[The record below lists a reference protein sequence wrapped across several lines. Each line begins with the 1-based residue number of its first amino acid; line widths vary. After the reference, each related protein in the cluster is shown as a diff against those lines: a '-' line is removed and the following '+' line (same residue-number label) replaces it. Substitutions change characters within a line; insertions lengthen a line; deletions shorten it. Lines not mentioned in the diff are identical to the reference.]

1 MPNDIFISYTQPDLE
16 TASRAHDL
24 FQANGLVS
32 WIARS
37 PSIGIPIGADYEG
50 EIVRAVKTSRC
61 FVLIYSK
68 HCNVSENILQELRQH
83 KKVKGQ
89 QFILFRLDNTPFGD
103 NISLHLEGSQYIDA
117 RRNLPQALTQLL
129 TAVRRGPNA
138 LSGDDLSTDQLLLNA
153 GLRLLEQKN
162 YAQAATRFQ
171 NYYDISPDDPVAA
184 FYLTLAL
191 IAGRPAKKLD
201 GLVVRRLEAILIQA
215 DGAARILLAILKEGY
230 YSGNGFNMPPPSPD
244 ELLDDATIDPEA
256 AAALLFHIDEPRD
269 NLVWKYIHKELTN
282 Q

>member
-1 MPNDIFISYTQPDLE
+1 MPSNIFISYTQPDRE

-24 FQANGLVS
+24 FQANGLHS

-37 PSIGIPIGADYEG
+37 PSIGIPVGADYEG
-50 EIVRAVKTSRC
+50 EIVRAIRASHSC
-61 FVLIYSK
+61 VLIYSNQ
-68 HCNVSENILQELRQH
+68 CNQSENILQELRQH

-89 QFILFRLDNTPFGD
+89 QFILFRLDNAPFGD
-103 NISLHLEGSQYIDA
+103 NVSLYLEGSQYIDA

-138 LSGDDLSTDQLLLNA
+138 VSGDDIPTDQLLLNA

-162 YAQAATRFQ
+162 YAQAATRLQ
-171 NYYDISPDDPVAA
+171 QYLDIEPDDPVAA

-191 IAGRPAKKLD
+191 IGGRPAKKLD
-201 GLVVRRLEAILIQA
+201 GLVVRRLEAILMQA
-215 DGAARILLAILKEGY
+215 DGAARVLLAILKEGY
-230 YSGNGFNMPPPSPD
+230 YSGNGFNVPPPSPE
-244 ELLDDATIDPEA
+244 ELLENATIDPEA
-256 AAALLFHIDEPRD
+256 AAALLFHIDEPPD
-269 NLVWKYIHKELTN
+269 NRAWKYIHKQL